1 MIDQS
6 PIGNNVRA
14 NTATYSKIFDNIRKI
29 FASSNNMKDSLF
41 TFNGEGACEE
51 CKGLGYIIMDMH
63 FLGDIHTTC
72 PKCKGK
78 RYKKEVLKYFYKGK
92 DISRNFRYDY

>member
-51 CKGLGYIIMDMH
+51 CKRIRIYNNGYA
-63 FLGDIHTTC
+63 FFRRHTH
-72 PKCKGK
+72 
-78 RYKKEVLKYFYKGK
+78 YL
-92 DISRNFRYDY
+92 S